1 MSEMKRKTVFPV
13 RIVRKFGLVSNA
25 ESLLSEKPLQITTD
39 EPDCAVFENSG
50 GVEKAGVLLDFGK
63 EMNAAPRILTFLTGG
78 ARPAR
83 VRIVCGESAQEALSD
98 IGEKNATNDHALRDY
113 EIRLSPYSDMTF
125 SESGFRFLCI
135 RLESE
140 NAVLRLKAAV
150 AEAVYRDIPR
160 LGSFRCS
167 DETLNRIDDTAAYT
181 CHLNMQQYIWDGIK
195 RDRLVWAGDMHPEM
209 LTVRTVFGRQKVFED
224 SLRFMRDRTPL
235 PGWMNGMPTYSLWWI
250 IMLRDWYMYTGDRD
264 FLAENREYA
273 VGLSRQIAALTEPDG
288 EDHLPS
294 YFLDW
299 PCHGKPQEKEGSR
312 SLLALALKNAVGLA
326 LEYGEEA
333 LAAECREKAEAVCR
347 VPVNTYGAK
356 QVAAISALA
365 GRMDADAA
373 AEQILSGGARGFS
386 TFMSFYLL
394 KTAGKKDMAAA
405 LNVLSEYYGGMLDMG
420 ATTFWEDFDVGW
432 LENAAPIDEP
442 VPEGMRDIHGDN
454 GAYCYKGFRHSLCH
468 GWSSAVTAFLAE
480 EVLGIHILSPGCR
493 KISLRPSIGSLSY
506 AQGTY
511 PTPLGLLRV
520 FCRRAQD
527 GSTETEFVAPDGM
540 TVILE
545 K

>member
-78 ARPAR
+78 ERPAR

-167 DETLNRIDDTAAYT
+167 DETLNCIYDTAAYT

-209 LTVRTVFGRQKVFED
+209 LTVRTVFGL
-224 SLRFMRDRTPL
+224 SL
-235 PGWMNGMPTYSLWWI
+235 
-250 IMLRDWYMYTGDRD
+250 
-264 FLAENREYA
+264 
-273 VGLSRQIAALTEPDG
+273 
-288 EDHLPS
+288 
-294 YFLDW
+294 
-299 PCHGKPQEKEGSR
+299 
-312 SLLALALKNAVGLA
+312 
-326 LEYGEEA
+326 
-333 LAAECREKAEAVCR
+333 
-347 VPVNTYGAK
+347 
-356 QVAAISALA
+356 
-365 GRMDADAA
+365 
-373 AEQILSGGARGFS
+373 
-386 TFMSFYLL
+386 
-394 KTAGKKDMAAA
+394 
-405 LNVLSEYYGGMLDMG
+405 
-420 ATTFWEDFDVGW
+420 
-432 LENAAPIDEP
+432 
-442 VPEGMRDIHGDN
+442 
-454 GAYCYKGFRHSLCH
+454 
-468 GWSSAVTAFLAE
+468 
-480 EVLGIHILSPGCR
+480 IHI
-493 KISLRPSIGSLSY
+493 
-506 AQGTY
+506 
-511 PTPLGLLRV
+511 
-520 FCRRAQD
+520 
-527 GSTETEFVAPDGM
+527 
-540 TVILE
+540 
-545 K
+545 